1 MEAMF
6 ATGGATMPAN
16 PGDEIVVDAVHTG
29 EPKREG
35 EILEV
40 ETRDGVVHY
49 RVRWDDGHESIFFPG
64 STAHVVNLGAKS

>member
-1 MEAMF
+1 MDAE
-6 ATGGATMPAN
+6 

-29 EPKREG
+29 EPQREG

-40 ETRDGVVHY
+40 ETAQGITRY

-64 STAHVVNLGAKS
+64 STAHVVKLRSRP

>member
-1 MEAMF
+1 MQAK
-6 ATGGATMPAN
+6 

-35 EILEV
+35 EILEI
-40 ETRDGVVHY
+40 ETRDDVVRY

-64 STAHVVNLGAKS
+64 STAHVVTLNSQS